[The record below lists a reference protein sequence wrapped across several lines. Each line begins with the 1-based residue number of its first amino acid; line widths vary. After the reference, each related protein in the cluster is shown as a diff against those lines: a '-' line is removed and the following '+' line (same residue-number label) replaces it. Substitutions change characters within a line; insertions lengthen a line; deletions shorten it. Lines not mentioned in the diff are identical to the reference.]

1 MKKILLSLSVSI
13 LVGASFSQQRLV
25 LTESFS
31 QASCGPCAAQNPAL
45 EALMVAN
52 PTKVVA
58 VKYQVSWPGTD
69 PMNAQNP
76 TDVSARQGTYYNI
89 TGVPDR
95 VIDGTNMDATQ
106 AAIDARYAVPSPVN
120 MTVSHVMNS
129 ASNTVDVIV
138 TVTAPAVWN
147 PSNTVMQLAMIERNI
162 TFTSAPGSNGET
174 AFHNVMRKMLPS
186 PTGTAVTA
194 SNFASANGTQTFTFT
209 GVAIPSY
216 IYNLNEIGFVAWVQ
230 NNTTKEVYQAG
241 YSAPIPLQ
249 NYGVVASINTTLYS
263 CGTALAGAVAVLNN
277 NGANTITSATVNYKI
292 DNGTVQTAPF
302 NGNLTVGSTS
312 NFTIPT
318 TTTTSGA
325 HTLSVYLTNINGSGS
340 TTPMGQFSTSFATI
354 SVTPSTSSFYQ
365 DFMSSAFPY
374 ANYFVTSPQSKNW
387 VRSTASSGSIKYD
400 AYTFPAGSVGEVYLA
415 PVNLSSITNP
425 SLSFAVAHREYSAAY
440 AEVLDVEV
448 STNCGQTWTNI
459 YSKAGAQLSNAGG
472 TYVTT
477 AFTPV
482 AANWRVEYVNIANF
496 ASANNALFKFK
507 ATSDYGNNIY
517 VDNINIGTAS
527 IEALTE
533 TSFNVYPNP
542 ASDLVNISFEGEN
555 TDYSISLMDIQGRVI
570 SSREIANA
578 SGEQVVSFSTENVA
592 KGSYI
597 VTVTSNGA
605 ITTKNVVIK

>member
-1 MKKILLSLSVSI
+1 MKKILLSLSVSL
-13 LVGASFSQQRLV
+13 LVGTAFSQQRMV

-31 QASCGPCAAQNPAL
+31 QASCGPCASQNPAL
-45 EALMVAN
+45 EALMAAN

-58 VKYQVSWPGTD
+58 VKYQVSWPGVD

-76 TDVSARQGTYYNI
+76 TEIAARDDYYGI

-95 VIDGTNMDATQ
+95 VMDGTNMDVTQ
-106 AAIDARYAVPSPVN
+106 AAIDARYAVASPVN
-120 MTVSHVMNS
+120 MTLNHVVNS
-129 ASNTVDVIV
+129 ITNTVDIVV

-174 AFHNVMRKMLPS
+174 VFHNVMRKMIPS
-186 PTGTAVTA
+186 PTGTAVVA
-194 SNFASANGTQTFTFT
+194 SNFNAANGTQTFTFS
-209 GVAIPSY
+209 GIAIPTY
-216 IYNLNEIGFVAWVQ
+216 IYNPNEIGFVAWVQ

-241 YSAPIPLQ
+241 YSAPIPLP
-249 NYGVVASINTTLYS
+249 NYGVVASVNTALYS
-263 CGTALAGAVAVLNN
+263 CGTALTGAVAVLSNS
-277 NGANTITSATVNYKI
+277 GANTITSATVNYKI

-302 NGNLTVGSTS
+302 SGNLTVGSTS
-312 NFTIPT
+312 NFTIPA

-340 TTPMGQFSTSFATI
+340 TTPMGQFTTSFATI
-354 SVTPSTSSFYQ
+354 SVTPSTSNFYQ
-365 DFMSSAFPY
+365 DFTSSAFPY
-374 ANYFVTSPQSKNW
+374 ANYFVTSPQSNNW

-400 AYTFPAGSVGEVYLA
+400 AYNFAAGSVGEVYLA
-415 PVNLSSITNP
+415 PVNLSSISNP
-425 SLSFAVAHREYSAAY
+425 SLSFAVAHREYAAAY
-440 AEVLDVEV
+440 ADVLDVEV

-459 YSKAGAQLSNAGG
+459 YSKTGPQLSNAGG
-472 TYVTT
+472 TYVTG

-605 ITTKNVVIK
+605 TTTKNVVIK